1 MAKASKSD
9 RSKYGLSGGPI
20 PCTRLMVRELE
31 HVFVPGEV
39 AHACLAIND
48 VEGTFTAFNLYGP
61 DDNRRTGSG
70 FDAEGMTHD
79 LPEAGSDKWKKWS
92 KKGYEF
98 TKDIEKFQVL
108 KVIATKPK
116 PAEPAATK

>member
-1 MAKASKSD
+1 MTKANKAD
-9 RSKYGLSGGPI
+9 RSKYGISGVAI
-20 PCTRLMVRELE
+20 PCTRLMVRELDHE
-31 HVFVPGEV
+31 FVPGET

-61 DDNRRTGSG
+61 NDARRTGPG

-79 LPEAGSDKWKKWS
+79 LPEAGNAKWKKWS

-98 TKDIEKFQVL
+98 TKDIAKFQVL
-108 KVIATKPK
+108 QVIAK
-116 PAEPAATK
+116 PATAAVK